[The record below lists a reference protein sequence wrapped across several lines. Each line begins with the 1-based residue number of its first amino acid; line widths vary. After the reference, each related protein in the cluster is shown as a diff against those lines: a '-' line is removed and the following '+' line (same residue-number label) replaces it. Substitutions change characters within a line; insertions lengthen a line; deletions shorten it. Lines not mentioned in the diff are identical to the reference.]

1 LKPQN
6 RAETA
11 SGRVDSAKLV
21 DQERRTEV
29 SEGSGS
35 GVGAERLS
43 KPKQALEL
51 ASRNAW
57 AAKALELETE
67 NAQLKAQLAYAETT
81 PASAV
86 AAEVTV
92 TRENNEALGLM
103 VADLT
108 EKLNRALVRAEK
120 AERELAAAI
129 RALPEDGT

>member
-1 LKPQN
+1 M
-6 RAETA
+6 
-11 SGRVDSAKLV
+11 
-21 DQERRTEV
+21 